1 MNKAKRGKDNAY
13 SLTITN
19 GLSCA
24 KELAATLLPG
34 DDVNIAVIHRK
45 VVKCSMAKPA
55 LKVHKKEMG
64 K

>member
-1 MNKAKRGKDNAY
+1 MNKIKRDKDNAY
-13 SLTITN
+13 SLSITN
-19 GLSCA
+19 DPSCA
-24 KELAATLLPG
+24 NELAGTLLPG

-55 LKVHKKEMG
+55 LKGHKKVMG